1 VALNNNIRDPLR
13 LCLWVIGLLFLFSL
27 LPRFSIGTWKFRK
40 IDPLADIRTD
50 KPEASDR
57 PLISLDSIK
66 TESSQK
72 KMDSATLTAKTG
84 CPQGLVCIEDYSPDG
99 APLKH
104 FIRALNEMH
113 EKHKAVRVAFY
124 GDSFVE
130 GDVFCGSLR
139 DTLQQLFGGEGVG
152 YVPITSEVAG
162 FRPTIRHKFEHWRTY
177 SLISKTDSSTAA
189 KLGPSGLCFLPQ
201 EGNWVEYKPA
211 RQRFL
216 RDFNTVKLYYK
227 NTGHAVMDYTIDD
240 TISLSKDLKTS
251 SKLQEWSHRGKKMN
265 AIRFQFQQPDSL
277 EMYGASFENGEGIYV
292 DNFSIRGNS
301 GIGLTRIPDETLAEF
316 NKHRNYKLIVLQY
329 GLNSVLEDSLSY
341 GWYVERMINVV
352 NKLKRLFP
360 KTSILLISVSD
371 RSSNISGEFKTMK
384 AIPAM
389 RDAQRLI
396 AERTG
401 IAFWDLYEAM
411 GGENS
416 MVKLA
421 EAKPPMAAKD
431 YTHLNF
437 RGGRKL
443 SGLMVK
449 SLLHE
454 QKSYNEK
461 LAQTQKS
468 KPKQKQAKKPKSKPK
483 QKPKQKSQRT

>member
-1 VALNNNIRDPLR
+1 MASNNNIRDPLR

-27 LPRFSIGTWKFRK
+27 LPRFSIGTWTFRK

-50 KPEASDR
+50 GHAPSIN
-57 PLISLDSIK
+57 PQISLDSIK
-66 TESSQK
+66 TESSQRN
-72 KMDSATLTAKTG
+72 MDSATHTAKTG
-84 CPQGLVCIEDYSPDG
+84 CPPGLTCIENYSPDG
-99 APLKH
+99 DALKH

-152 YVPITSEVAG
+152 YVPITSEVAA
-162 FRPTIRHKFEHWRTY
+162 FRSTIRHTFEHWKTY
-177 SLISKTDSSTAA
+177 SLLGKTDSSA
-189 KLGPSGLCFLPQ
+189 LPGPSGFCFLPQ
-201 EGNWVEYKPA
+201 EGNLVEYKPS

-227 NTGHAVMDYTIDD
+227 NTGHAVIDYTVNDS
-240 TISLSKDLKTS
+240 ISQSENLKTS
-251 SKLQEWSHRGKKMN
+251 GKLQEWSHRGKKMS

-301 GIGLTRIPDETLAEF
+301 GMGLSKIPDATLAEF

-329 GLNSVLEDSLSY
+329 GLNSVLEDSLNY

-360 KTSILLISVSD
+360 KTSILLMSVSD
-371 RSSNISGEFKTMK
+371 RSSNTTGEFKTMK

-421 EAKPPMAAKD
+421 EAKPPLAAKD

-437 RGGRKL
+437 KGGRKL
-443 SGLMVK
+443 SSLMAK

-461 LAQTQKS
+461 QTPVQ
-468 KPKQKQAKKPKSKPK
+468 KPKSKQKPK
-483 QKPKQKSQRT
+483 QKPKGKPKPKSKAKKK

>member
-1 VALNNNIRDPLR
+1 MASNNNIRNTLR

-27 LPRFSIGTWKFRK
+27 LPRFSIGTWNFRK
-40 IDPLADIRTD
+40 IDPLADIRTNEHES
-50 KPEASDR
+50 PER

-84 CPQGLVCIEDYSPDG
+84 CPPGLICIEDYSPDG
-99 APLKH
+99 VPLKY
-104 FIRALNEMH
+104 FIRALNEMR

-152 YVPITSEVAG
+152 YVPITSEVAE
-162 FRPTIRHKFEHWRTY
+162 FRPTIRHKFEHWKTY

-227 NTGHAVMDYTIDD
+227 NTGHAVIDYTIDD
-240 TISLSKDLKTS
+240 TISLSKNLKTS
-251 SKLQEWSHRGKKMN
+251 GKLQEWSYRGKKMN
-265 AIRFQFQQPDSL
+265 AIRFQFQQQDSL

-421 EAKPPMAAKD
+421 EAKPSLAAKD

-443 SGLMVK
+443 SGLMAK

-468 KPKQKQAKKPKSKPK
+468 KSK
-483 QKPKQKSQRT
+483 QKPTKKAKPKPKRKSQKV

>member
-1 VALNNNIRDPLR
+1 
-13 LCLWVIGLLFLFSL
+13 
-27 LPRFSIGTWKFRK
+27 
-40 IDPLADIRTD
+40 
-50 KPEASDR
+50 
-57 PLISLDSIK
+57 
-66 TESSQK
+66 
-72 KMDSATLTAKTG
+72 MDSATLTAKTG
-84 CPQGLVCIEDYSPDG
+84 CPPGLTCIENYSPDG
-99 APLKH
+99 APLKY

-152 YVPITSEVAG
+152 YVPITSEVAA
-162 FRPTIRHKFEHWRTY
+162 FRSTIRHNFEHWKTY
-177 SLISKTDSSTAA
+177 SLLGKIDTSISNGP
-189 KLGPSGLCFLPQ
+189 GPSGLSFHPQ
-201 EGNWVEYKPA
+201 EENWVEYKPA
-211 RQRFL
+211 RRRFL

-227 NTGHAVMDYTIDD
+227 NTGHAVVDYTVND
-240 TISLSKDLKTS
+240 TISRTENLKTS
-251 SKLQEWSHRGKKMN
+251 SKLQEWSYRGKKMS
-265 AIRFQFQQPDSL
+265 AIRFQFHQQDSL

-301 GIGLTRIPDETLAEF
+301 GMGLARIPDEMLTEF

-329 GLNSVLEDSLSY
+329 GLNSVLEDSLNY
-341 GWYVERMINVV
+341 GWYVERMIKVV

-360 KTSILLISVSD
+360 KTSILLMSVSD
-371 RSSNISGEFKTMK
+371 RSSNTSGEFKTMK

-421 EAKPPMAAKD
+421 EAKPPLAAKD

-437 RGGRKL
+437 KGGKKL
-443 SGLMVK
+443 SDLMAK

-461 LAQTQKS
+461 ITQTQKSKSKQKS
-468 KPKQKQAKKPKSKPK
+468 KPKQKLKPKSKQK
-483 QKPKQKSQRT
+483 LKPKKT

>member
-1 VALNNNIRDPLR
+1 
-13 LCLWVIGLLFLFSL
+13 VIGLLFLFSW
-27 LPRFSIGTWKFRK
+27 LPRFSIGAWTFRK
-40 IDPLADIRTD
+40 IDPLADIRTAKDAPTD
-50 KPEASDR
+50 K

-66 TESSQK
+66 TESSQRN
-72 KMDSATLTAKTG
+72 MDSATLVAKTG
-84 CPQGLVCIEDYSPDG
+84 CPPGVTCIENYSPDG
-99 APLKH
+99 VPLKY
-104 FIRALNEMH
+104 FIQALNEMH
-113 EKHKAVRVAFY
+113 QKHKAVRVAFY

-139 DTLQQLFGGEGVG
+139 DTLQQVFGGEGVG

-162 FRPTIRHKFEHWRTY
+162 FRATIRHKFEHWKTY
-177 SLISKTDSSTAA
+177 SLLNKIDTSISARP
-189 KLGPSGLCFLPQ
+189 GPSGFSFLPQ

-211 RQRFL
+211 RRRFL

-227 NTGHAVMDYTIDD
+227 NTGHAVVDYTVND
-240 TISLSKDLKTS
+240 TVSLSENLKTS
-251 SKLQEWSHRGKKMN
+251 GRMQEWTHRGKKMS
-265 AIRFQFQQPDSL
+265 AIRFQFQQSDSL

-292 DNFSIRGNS
+292 DNFSVRGNS
-301 GIGLTRIPDETLAEF
+301 GINLARIPDETLTEF
-316 NKHRNYKLIVLQY
+316 NRHRNYKLIVLQY

-360 KTSILLISVSD
+360 KTSILLMSVSD
-371 RSSNISGEFKTMK
+371 RSSNTSGEFKTMK

-401 IAFWDLYEAM
+401 IAFWDLFEAM

-416 MVKLA
+416 MVKMA
-421 EAKPPMAAKD
+421 EGKPPMAAKD

-437 RGGRKL
+437 RGGEKL
-443 SGLMVK
+443 SGRMAK

-461 LAQTQKS
+461 VAQAQKAKQKRKS
-468 KPKQKQAKKPKSKPK
+468 KPKQLTKPK
-483 QKPKQKSQRT
+483 QKLRKT